1 VFTATIDRFGRRNLH
16 RIDKDVVWTILLNN
30 ITDRD
35 GNIVADH
42 LWLNLNKEFDKL
54 NIREGDRVEFSA
66 KVIEYYKQN
75 HRASK
80 EKDYKLDKL
89 VGVKKITDTPDE
101 NKV

>member
-1 VFTATIDRFGRRNLH
+1 
-16 RIDKDVVWTILLNN
+16 
-30 ITDRD
+30 
-35 GNIVADH
+35 
-42 LWLNLNKEFDKL
+42 
-54 NIREGDRVEFSA
+54 
-66 KVIEYYKQN
+66 VIEYYKQN